1 MKGEKLKYMDVN
13 QNKDFKKKSE
23 SKKEKALDTI
33 WNFKAGLLKY
43 GKAIGEEN
51 PDNLSTNELVALSIK
66 ILKEVENIDRKLG
79 YPPHQID
86 TPAIAKTV
94 SNSRLEELYVDF
106 LDWYN
111 IIPGPGKSVYDH
123 VLKKYPKEKY
133 NRILCVGDGIKSHL
147 GRKLAM
153 KGYNVVSVDPEA
165 DTTLPLD
172 EETLKSGGMF
182 TAAKDYFSH
191 NSHKAIE
198 WADLIVGSKIP
209 TVAEEIL
216 KVESKPAVFT
226 ISKNPEMYHMTFN
239 GIPIKSA
246 KQLTNLII
254 QSKGVTTEEYIYD
267 DIEHSV
273 LVFEKGTFE
282 KVRTQTDNEHD
293 SR

>member
-1 MKGEKLKYMDVN
+1 M
-13 QNKDFKKKSE
+13 
-23 SKKEKALDTI
+23 
-33 WNFKAGLLKY
+33 
-43 GKAIGEEN
+43 
-51 PDNLSTNELVALSIK
+51 STNELVALSIK

-182 TAAKDYFSH
+182 IASKDFFIVYAAKTDTNESTKRMVILRLSPVSGDLLSSFS
-191 NSHKAIE
+191 S
-198 WADLIVGSKIP
+198 
-209 TVAEEIL
+209 
-216 KVESKPAVFT
+216 
-226 ISKNPEMYHMTFN
+226 
-239 GIPIKSA
+239 
-246 KQLTNLII
+246 
-254 QSKGVTTEEYIYD
+254 GV
-267 DIEHSV
+267 SSS
-273 LVFEKGTFE
+273 LR
-282 KVRTQTDNEHD
+282 RTGRNCLYNQ
-293 SR
+293 RV